1 MLNYLCV
8 ICKNST
14 TSSKV
19 VALHVHSAICV
30 QEDGH
35 CVTPGCDNAV
45 FVQVVFENGTLKLSD
60 VQKGMDEGAYI
71 CSVLIQ
77 PQLFIKQTVFVTVKG
92 QSPLNTPKSQK
103 LK

>member
-1 MLNYLCV
+1 ML
-8 ICKNST
+8 
-14 TSSKV
+14 
-19 VALHVHSAICV
+19 
-30 QEDGH
+30 
-35 CVTPGCDNAV
+35 PGCKNAV

-92 QSPLNTPKSQK
+92 QYQPHTA
-103 LK
+103 

>member
-1 MLNYLCV
+1 M
-8 ICKNST
+8 
-14 TSSKV
+14 
-19 VALHVHSAICV
+19 HSAICV

-35 CVTPGCDNAV
+35 CVTDGCDNAV

-92 QSPLNTPKSQK
+92 GSPLNTPKSQP